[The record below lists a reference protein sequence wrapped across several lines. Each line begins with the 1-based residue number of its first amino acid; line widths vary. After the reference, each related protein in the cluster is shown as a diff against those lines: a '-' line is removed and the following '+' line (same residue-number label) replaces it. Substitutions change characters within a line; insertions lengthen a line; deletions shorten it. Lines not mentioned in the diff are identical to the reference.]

1 MIEFEPTVVHPAFPA
16 VALAPPTLVGR
27 PKEDRYKAFCQE
39 IDAVKEKALGRMGA
53 TDVAY
58 VRNLNRFS
66 RAMEVTGRALIHFSF
81 EPILFV
87 VGVVALWL
95 HKQLQATEIGHTDA
109 PSRCETLSMGAP
121 WTDASARHCAVLRLP
136 RPVSA
141 YGPFITVTV
150 KTVK

>member
-1 MIEFEPTVVHPAFPA
+1 MNAFEPAVVRPVSPA
-16 VALAPPTLVGR
+16 VALVPPTVGR
-27 PKEDRYKAFCQE
+27 PKEDRYKAFCRE

-66 RAMEVTGRALIHFSF
+66 RAMEVTGRLLIHFSF

-95 HKQLQATEIGHTDA
+95 HKQLQATEIGHTA
-109 PSRCETLSMGAP
+109 LHGVFGKMPGAGRF
-121 WTDASARHCAVLRLP
+121 A
-136 RPVSA
+136 
-141 YGPFITVTV
+141 
-150 KTVK
+150 